1 MENVERTTKVRYE
14 LFSKALGLLVLKQEP
29 KGYNDDT
36 RSYQRDKNSRGILI
50 KTKIKLEFFGD
61 SAEYLTNIFTQFGI
75 SEKVLL
81 TKFVRD
87 TKSLSESWKFRYTQK
102 LDMGKLKETSRQG
115 SVTVDATEGGLF
127 SDINNR
133 KSNKYD
139 LINQESAD
147 GIDIGVLKTKRF
159 IPQPRG
165 IFTDSLLRDDTKG
178 EYKINSATG
187 TGIFNYVRTV
197 PNEIVYNTMP
207 EDVKQA
213 WLSDNTYN
221 DSTHPLQSL
230 LVDPGNL
237 FFYQSEIDRTLRIKI
252 DITFRITRIEHS
264 NVTQQKLKVEIPI
277 TAINE
282 NNQDVLVG
290 SVELLNI
297 DSPQT
302 KEGQEFTV
310 SYNNK
315 IKVFTGQS
323 LGCVFNTEALATNG
337 YMIAVL
343 SVQNSKIQ
351 IIDETVYDVTESR
364 IIKPFDLFE
373 RVVAKITGKNNLFKS
388 TVFGEGG
395 EYENMVV
402 DNGFFARGFPNAFLD
417 DNGIEKTIQFN
428 TSFQDAFNSY
438 NYLEPLAWF
447 IEIDGGKEVVRIEK
461 ATHTMK
467 NFIGLRLT
475 SVDNIL
481 NDASK
486 IDFFSK
492 IVLGH
497 KKSVEYEQVNGL
509 EEPNGKS
516 EFSTHITDTESEY
529 SVISE
534 YRFDSIGYELTR
546 RFQFSSNPQKD
557 TKFDDN
563 IWMHDAQVDSEGIY
577 THNLWADKSRSQPAA
592 FDSAP
597 TGIFDPETAWNLWL
611 SPMNRLFYGHGY
623 SVKRGLYH
631 FRSAKIRFASSNS
644 NNNLRTVIGGFE
656 LHEGGNITI
665 SDIEKSRIE
674 ASKTNLNFRMTQEIE
689 DTLLD
694 FTEVDGEPVP
704 NYFGLIEYLEKGDL
718 RYGRLTKLDGDS
730 ESKLTIQKARL

>member
-1 MENVERTTKVRYE
+1 MENIERVKNVRYE
-14 LFSKALGLLVLKQEP
+14 LFSNALGLLVLNQEP
-29 KGYNDDT
+29 KGYDDDT

-50 KTKIKLEFFGD
+50 KTKIKLEFFGA

-75 SEKVLL
+75 SEKVRL

-87 TKSLSESWKFRYTQK
+87 TKSLSESWKFRYIQE

-147 GIDIGVLKTKRF
+147 GANIGVLNTKTF

-165 IFTDSLLRDDTKG
+165 IFIDSLLRDDTKG
-178 EYKINSATG
+178 DYRVNSATG

-197 PNEIVYNTMP
+197 PNEVVYNTIP

-213 WLSDNTYN
+213 WISDNSYN
-221 DSTHPLQSL
+221 DKVHPNQSL
-230 LVDPGNL
+230 FVDPGNL

-264 NVTQQKLKVEIPI
+264 NVTQQKLKVEIPL
-277 TAINE
+277 TVKNE
-282 NNQDVLVG
+282 DNEDILVG
-290 SVELLNI
+290 SIELLNI
-297 DSPQT
+297 DDPNT

-337 YMIAVL
+337 YMRAFL

-351 IIDETVYDVTESR
+351 VIDETIYDVTESK

-373 RVVAKITGKNNLFKS
+373 RIVAKITGENDLFKS
-388 TVFGEGG
+388 TIFGAGG
-395 EYENMVV
+395 EYENIGV
-402 DNGFFARGFPNAFLD
+402 DNGFFARGFPDSFLD
-417 DNGIEKTIQFN
+417 DNDIEKTIQFN

-447 IEIDGGKEVVRIEK
+447 IEVEGNKEVVRIEK
-461 ATHTMK
+461 ATFTMK
-467 NFIGLRLT
+467 NFIGLSLA
-475 SVDNIL
+475 SVDNII
-481 NDASK
+481 NQASK

-516 EFSTHITDTESEY
+516 EFTSHIKEGDSEY

-534 YRFDSIGYELTR
+534 YRPDPTGYELTR
-546 RFQFSSNPQKD
+546 RFQFDSNPQKD

-563 IWMHDAQVDSEGIY
+563 IWMHDTKVDEQGVH
-577 THNLWADKSRSQPAA
+577 THNLWADR

-631 FRSAKIRFASSNS
+631 FKSAKIRFASSNS
-644 NNNLRTVIGGFE
+644 NNNLRTIIGGFE
-656 LHEGGNITI
+656 LHEGGNITVG
-665 SDIEKSRIE
+665 DIEKPRIE
-674 ASKTNLNFRMTQEIE
+674 AAITNLNFKMTQEIE

-694 FTEVDGEPVP
+694 FTEVNGEKIP

-730 ESKLTIQKARL
+730 EIKLTIQKARL